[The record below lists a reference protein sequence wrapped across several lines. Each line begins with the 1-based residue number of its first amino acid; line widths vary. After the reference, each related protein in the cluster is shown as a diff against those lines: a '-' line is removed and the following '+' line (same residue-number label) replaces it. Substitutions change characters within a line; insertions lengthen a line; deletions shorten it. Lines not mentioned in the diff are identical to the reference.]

1 MDKHK
6 RLINLVYSNS
16 KYMGKH
22 IVIIG
27 GKIYSAENGKLASKL
42 LDKLILQHPNETPT
56 ITYIPK
62 ADALILLIPF
72 DEN

>member
-16 KYMGKH
+16 KYLGKH

-27 GKIYSAENGKLASKL
+27 GKIYSAENGKSASKL
-42 LDKLILQHPNETPT
+42 LGKLIKQHPDEIPT

-62 ADALILLIPF
+62 ADALILFLF
-72 DEN
+72 